1 MRPTAILLRDLR
13 LLTVPSHAAGL
24 RVDRFV
30 LAQVSIPPPL
40 LFKLLRK
47 RAIAQVG
54 AEGKSMRMQG
64 SDRVHEGMR
73 IQIPS
78 DLVTSGSDQERD
90 HTPVHS
96 ESTTA
101 ALLKRR
107 QDFAKQRLPMLFE
120 NDALAVLQKPAGL
133 SCQGGTGVRYS
144 VDEMLADLD
153 ASEATGFRLVHRL
166 DRDTTGALVVA
177 RSRLAAAALTA
188 AFRDRAV
195 SKRYIALLQGI
206 PEDNHGIISRPLINT
221 GMMTCVLSPTD
232 DERRAELAKPAVT
245 KYRVLRTGKLG
256 QQDVAIVELDILT
269 GRKHQIRAHCAQ
281 VLNCP
286 VFGDNKYAF
295 SSTESTKTA
304 NDSMYL
310 HLFQITVPD
319 VDDMGQIRINSKTG
333 KLSVKA
339 PFPASWSPIF
349 KKLGVPVATSAGSS
363 N

>member
-1 MRPTAILLRDLR
+1 MRSTALLLRDLR

-73 IQIPS
+73 IHIPS
-78 DLVTSGSDQERD
+78 DLVTSGLDQEIGD
-90 HTPVHS
+90 KPVHS
-96 ESTTA
+96 ESTAA
-101 ALLKRR
+101 ALVKRR
-107 QDFAKQRLPMLFE
+107 QDFVKHRLPMLFE
-120 NDALAVLQKPAGL
+120 NDALAVLQKPTGL

-144 VDEMLADLD
+144 VDQMLADLD
-153 ASEATGFRLVHRL
+153 ATEATGFRLVHRL

-206 PEDNHGIISRPLINT
+206 PEDSHGTISRPLINT

-256 QQDVAIVELDILT
+256 QQDVSIVELDILT

-281 VLNCP
+281 VLNCHI
-286 VFGDNKYAF
+286 FGDHKYT
-295 SSTESTKTA
+295 STECIKTTG
-304 NDSMYL
+304 DSMYL
-310 HLFQITVPD
+310 HLFQITVPQN
-319 VDDMGQIRINSKTG
+319 GQAIYQGTISSI
-333 KLSVKA
+333 L
-339 PFPASWSPIF
+339 
-349 KKLGVPVATSAGSS
+349 VADI
-363 N
+363 